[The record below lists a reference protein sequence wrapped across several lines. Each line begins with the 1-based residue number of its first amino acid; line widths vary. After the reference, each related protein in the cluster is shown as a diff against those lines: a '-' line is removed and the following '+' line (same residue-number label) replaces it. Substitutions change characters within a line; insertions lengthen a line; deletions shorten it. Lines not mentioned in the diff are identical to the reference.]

1 MPFFTF
7 GTWADPPRQ
16 VGFGGLLAP
25 VLPDSWRGIEHGF
38 VLVLDGMAYGMQCM
52 SIYRQIG

>member
-38 VLVLDGMAYGMQCM
+38 VLDGMAYGMQCM